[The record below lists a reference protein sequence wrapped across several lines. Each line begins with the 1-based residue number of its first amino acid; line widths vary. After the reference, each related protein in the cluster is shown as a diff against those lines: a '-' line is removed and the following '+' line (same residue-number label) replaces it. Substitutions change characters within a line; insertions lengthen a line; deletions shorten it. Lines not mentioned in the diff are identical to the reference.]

1 MMLLSVGRTPLE
13 YANLSELDQA
23 MTNVINN
30 KNLSSLEKIN
40 LYSKLLQKNLK
51 MEQKIKANEI
61 PTGETTAVP
70 PETVVTKTRRNLYK
84 KVVVLVDRL
93 KFFTGCADH

>member
-1 MMLLSVGRTPLE
+1 MMLVPVGRTPLD

-40 LYSKLLQKNLK
+40 L
-51 MEQKIKANEI
+51 
-61 PTGETTAVP
+61 
-70 PETVVTKTRRNLYK
+70 
-84 KVVVLVDRL
+84 
-93 KFFTGCADH
+93 